1 MSSGSDPNVN
11 NVTLPLEYSM
21 PNELFSIRDLASEF
35 DVTTRTIRYY
45 EEKGLLSPD
54 REGAQRIYSPSDR
67 TKLKLI
73 LRGKR
78 LGLSLDESAEI
89 VMMYGSPEKNRR
101 QLEKLIERIR
111 IKRQELMGQKDDL
124 ESLLVDLKAAETKSQ
139 VALAE
144 FDIKGSTI

>member
-1 MSSGSDPNVN
+1 MRLTNR
-11 NVTLPLEYSM
+11 LPLESAM
-21 PNELFSIRDLASEF
+21 PNKTFSIRDLASEF

-54 REGAQRIYSPSDR
+54 RKGAQRSYSPSDR

-89 VMMYGSPEKNRR
+89 VMMYGSPDKNRR

-111 IKRQELMGQKDDL
+111 VKQKELMSQKHDL
-124 ESLLVDLKAAETKSQ
+124 ESLLDDLQTVEKKCRVE
-139 VALAE
+139 LDE
-144 FDIKGSTI
+144 FDNT